1 MGVNLRNSEGYY
13 DPTAF
18 QALTNIARE
27 AKAKRACNRNKTYI
41 PGKYK
46 PKHTTHIASIS
57 RKEDSKT

>member
-27 AKAKRACNRNKTYI
+27 AKAKRACNRTKTYI
-41 PGKYK
+41 PGKAK
-46 PKHTTHIASIS
+46 PKRTTHITSASHKEGS
-57 RKEDSKT
+57 RT